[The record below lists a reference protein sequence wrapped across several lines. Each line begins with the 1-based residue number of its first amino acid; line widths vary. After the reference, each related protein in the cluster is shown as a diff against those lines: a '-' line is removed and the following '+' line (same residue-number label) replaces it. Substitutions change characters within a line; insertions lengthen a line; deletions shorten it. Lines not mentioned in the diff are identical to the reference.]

1 MREQRLS
8 WIEETRRRAKLSR
21 AGSPIDKSPG
31 TDASQE
37 KAETQEDRGSFGSN
51 YNDDDLYSLPQ
62 PRVTNT
68 DPTGEAWSSSS
79 GALFL
84 QGGDD
89 TSDDGF
95 GAGPNNDELD
105 ALMDAE
111 RIIGSVGVSAAV
123 GEKNLDN
130 NTVAATAPRTD
141 DFEDEME
148 AMADFGPPEW

>member
-21 AGSPIDKSPG
+21 AGSPIDESPG
-31 TDASQE
+31 TNAPQE
-37 KAETQEDRGSFGSN
+37 KPETQEDTRSFGGN

-62 PRVTNT
+62 PRATNT
-68 DPTGEAWSSSS
+68 DPTGEARSGSS

-89 TSDDGF
+89 TSDEDF

-111 RIIGSVGVSAAV
+111 RIIGSVGVSAV
-123 GEKNLDN
+123 V
-130 NTVAATAPRTD
+130 NTVAATAPQTD

-148 AMADFGPPEW
+148 AMAGFGLPEW